1 MCCRYY
7 MRSRQRNWKWGE
19 FAEQKVDAMSSDA
32 SAVAGSGDAVD
43 LGLPKWLDDMLKPG
57 VGSGVFL
64 TLKLSLIGLVL
75 TLCLLLSF
83 MQDPVCI
90 LFLFF

>member
-1 MCCRYY
+1 MLLERLISVP
-7 MRSRQRNWKWGE
+7 RL
-19 FAEQKVDAMSSDA
+19 DAMSSDA

>member
-1 MCCRYY
+1 
-7 MRSRQRNWKWGE
+7 
-19 FAEQKVDAMSSDA
+19 MSADA
-32 SAVAGSGDAVD
+32 SVAQSGESE

-57 VGSGVFL
+57 VSSGVFL

-83 MQDPVCI
+83 MQDPVCA
-90 LFLFF
+90 FF